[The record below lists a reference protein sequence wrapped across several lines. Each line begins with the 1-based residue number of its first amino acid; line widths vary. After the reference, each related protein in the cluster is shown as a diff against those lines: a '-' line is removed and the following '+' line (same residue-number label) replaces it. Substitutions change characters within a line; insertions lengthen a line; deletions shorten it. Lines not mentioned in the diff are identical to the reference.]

1 MQLLYVINFNI
12 FCMTKTESKIWL
24 KKVFFF
30 HWLHFSSLY
39 IFFLTA
45 TAFLIFPKETAFCL
59 WERKSFALIIDPV
72 FYSDFYLP
80 QRDRRVGLK
89 CDKLQ
94 ICKFHSVA
102 FVSVSIWKWIR
113 PCSQSAH
120 TRGSRDPRARI
131 KAPHSFSSPVFS
143 HKRFRYNMF
152 PWCTSWAWDAELVA
166 SLLNASAAFCSRG
179 WTWEGFSP

>member
-1 MQLLYVINFNI
+1 M
-12 FCMTKTESKIWL
+12 ESKIWF
-24 KKVFFF
+24 KKVKFISLVALFIFIYFFSNSNYF
-30 HWLHFSSLY
+30 PNFS
-39 IFFLTA
+39 
-45 TAFLIFPKETAFCL
+45 KETAFCL
-59 WERKSFALIIDPV
+59 WEGKSFALIIDPV

-80 QRDRRVGLK
+80 QRDRKVGLK

-113 PCSQSAH
+113 PCSQSAR
-120 TRGSRDPRARI
+120 TRGARDPRARI

-166 SLLNASAAFCSRG
+166 SLLNASTAFCSTG